1 MRKSDRYRIIEE
13 EFKRLSQREEK
24 VVLIVVG
31 TNSEKDTIAAKI
43 RESKTELF
51 TPLST
56 GR

>member
-31 TNSEKDTIAAKI
+31 TNTEKDTIAAKI
-43 RESKTELF
+43 CVSKTELF
-51 TPLST
+51 TIST
-56 GR
+56 RG